1 MKPYWWSNPS
11 FTQQYRWECWTLLR
25 AAEGS
30 TLKFPCFHLCSLLS
44 IHCQYDWIGFGIQLN
59 CCTSLPI
66 SHFLVLPFWIV
77 ANVHPYLRIWLTLM
91 FFPKGLKSASSCS
104 KGPLSYV
111 CWFTFLV
118 LSWFIAQSIVWV
130 YLPSPLEEP
139 IYIHLLYNP
148 NRSEL

>member
-77 ANVHPYLRIWLTLM
+77 ANVHPYLRIWLTFM
-91 FFPKGLKSASSCS
+91 FFPQRVEISNQLQQGAPQLC
-104 KGPLSYV
+104 L
-111 CWFTFLV
+111 LV
-118 LSWFIAQSIVWV
+118 DFPGSELV
-130 YLPSPLEEP
+130 YSP
-139 IYIHLLYNP
+139 IYCIGLSTITLRGANLYTP
-148 NRSEL
+148 TI